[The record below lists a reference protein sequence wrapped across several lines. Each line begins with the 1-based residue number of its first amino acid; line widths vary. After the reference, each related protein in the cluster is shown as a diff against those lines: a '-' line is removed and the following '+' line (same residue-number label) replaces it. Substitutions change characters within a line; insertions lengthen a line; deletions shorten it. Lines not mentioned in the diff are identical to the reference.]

1 VKTTIFSETAGQRR
15 MDRHIIEAI
24 QYFAVTRQI
33 PDIPTLK
40 KKDLDMFV
48 R

>member
-1 VKTTIFSETAGQRR
+1 VKTTFSSDTAGQRR

-24 QYFAVTRQI
+24 QYFSVTRQI
-33 PDIPTLK
+33 PDIPDLK
-40 KKDLDMFV
+40 KKDLVMFV